1 MGHATDQDHEVSEE
15 EVSEEQDPMNETA
28 TQAVAFEAEV
38 SRLMHLMVHALYSH
52 KEVFLRELISNASD
66 ALDKLRFAT
75 LKDPELLGEDSALLI
90 EVGFDRERKVL
101 WVKDN
106 GIGMSQEEIR
116 TNLGTIA
123 RSGTAEFLGSL
134 SGDEKRDAGLIGQ
147 FGVGFYS
154 VFMVAEQVEVHSRRA
169 DLSPDQGVCWSSRG
183 EGSFTVTPEKRE
195 QRGTEVLLHL
205 KGEEL
210 EFADAERLKGL
221 IHTYSDHIAFPVY
234 LVGSE
239 GREQV
244 NKAQALW
251 TRHKRDITAD
261 EYTGFFKQLTHQL
274 DDPLAYCHHRVEGRL
289 SYSCLLYVP
298 AHATLD
304 LWRPDGTRGLKLY
317 VQRVFIMEHT
327 EVFLPHYLRFVCG
340 VVDTADLALN
350 VSREMLQA
358 SPEVDTMRRALTRY
372 VLEMLDELA
381 SRDGEKYRL
390 FWKEFGD
397 VFKEGIA
404 EDIVN
409 RDRILKLLRWNTT
422 KGEARALDDIT
433 KDMPFGQKKTYCL
446 VAESREAALRS
457 PHLEFFDRNGI
468 EVILLTSPI
477 DEWLIHALEGV
488 MDKPFQEISK
498 EGLDVAG
505 LGDTEPQRQAQE
517 AQEAHGAA
525 LEQLAE
531 LLGEA
536 VSAVRFGAHLV
547 SAPASLAH
555 PSASLSEALQEVL
568 RASGQSLPQ
577 STRPILE
584 LNPGHPVVQRLLTEP
599 DPQRRADLAWVLL
612 DEARLAEGQDPA
624 DIQGF
629 LSRLNRLLAQA
640 NPGQAA

>member
-1 MGHATDQDHEVSEE
+1 
-15 EVSEEQDPMNETA
+15 MNET
-28 TQAVAFEAEV
+28 TSQTVAFEAEV

-75 LKDPELLGEDSALLI
+75 LKDPELLGEDSELLI

-101 WVKDN
+101 WVRDN

-116 TNLGTIA
+116 ANLGTIA

-154 VFMVAEQVEVHSRRA
+154 VFMVAEQVEVRSRRA
-169 DLSPDQGVCWSSRG
+169 DLLPEQGVCWSSRG
-183 EGSFTVTPEKRE
+183 EGSFTVTAETRE

-210 EFADAERLKGL
+210 EFADASRLKGL

-234 LVGSE
+234 LVGGA

-251 TRHKRDITAD
+251 TRNKRDITPE
-261 EYTGFFKQLTHQL
+261 EYIGFFKQLTHQL
-274 DDPLAYCHHRVEGRL
+274 DEPLAYCHHRVEGRL

-304 LWRPDGTRGLKLY
+304 MWRPDGARGLKLY
-317 VQRVFIMEHT
+317 VQRVFIMEHS
-327 EVFLPHYLRFVCG
+327 EVFLPHYLRFVSG

-358 SPEVDTMRRALTRY
+358 SPEVDSMRRALTRY
-372 VLEMLDELA
+372 VLDMLDELA
-381 SRDGEKYRL
+381 SREADRYRQ

-397 VFKEGIA
+397 VLKEGIA
-404 EDIVN
+404 EDPIN

-422 KGEARALDDIT
+422 KGEARSLEDIAR
-433 KDMPFGQKKTYCL
+433 DMPFGQKKTYCL
-446 VAESREAALRS
+446 VAESKEAALRS
-457 PHLEFFDRNGI
+457 PHLEFFQRHGI

-477 DEWLIHALEGV
+477 DEWLIHALEGAV
-488 MDKPFQEISK
+488 DKPFQEISK
-498 EGLDVAG
+498 EGLDVEG
-505 LGDTEPQRQAQE
+505 LGDATSKRQAQE
-517 AQEAHGAA
+517 AQEAHGAE
-525 LEQLAE
+525 LEQLAT

-555 PSASLSEALQEVL
+555 GSSSLSEALQEVL
-568 RASGQSLPQ
+568 RASGQAPPESA
-577 STRPILE
+577 RPVLE
-584 LNPGHPVVQRLLTEP
+584 LNPGHPLVQRLLAEA
-599 DPQRRADLAWVLL
+599 DDARRADLIWVLL
-612 DEARLAEGQDPA
+612 DEARLAQGQDPA
-624 DIQGF
+624 DIPGF
-629 LSRLNRLLAQA
+629 LSRLNRLLV
-640 NPGQAA
+640 QAAPATPTS

>member
-1 MGHATDQDHEVSEE
+1 
-15 EVSEEQDPMNETA
+15 MNET
-28 TQAVAFEAEV
+28 TSQTVAFQAEV

-75 LKDPELLGEDSALLI
+75 LKDPDLLGEDSELAI
-90 EVGFDRERKVL
+90 EVGFDRERKLL

-106 GIGMSQEEIR
+106 GIGMSHEEICA
-116 TNLGTIA
+116 NLGTIA

-134 SGDEKRDAGLIGQ
+134 SGDTKKDAGLIGQ

-154 VFMVAEQVEVHSRRA
+154 VFMVAEHVEVHSRRA
-169 DLSPDQGVCWSSRG
+169 DLPPEQGVCWSSSG
-183 EGSFTVTPEKRE
+183 EGSFTVTPENRVL
-195 QRGTEVLLHL
+195 RGTEVVLHL
-205 KGEEL
+205 KGEEM
-210 EFADAERLKGL
+210 EFADANRLTGL

-234 LVGSE
+234 LAGSE

-251 TRHKRDITAD
+251 TRDKRHITAE

-298 AHATLD
+298 AHATVD
-304 LWRPDGTRGLKLY
+304 LWRPDGSRGLKLY
-317 VQRVFIMEHT
+317 VQRVFVMEHT

-358 SPEVDTMRRALTRY
+358 SPEVDSMRRALTRY

-381 SRDGEKYRL
+381 SREGETYRL

-397 VFKEGIA
+397 IFKEGIA

-409 RDRILKLLRWNTT
+409 RDRILRLLRWNTT
-422 KGEARALDDIT
+422 KGEARSLDEIQ

-446 VAESREAALRS
+446 VAENREAALRS
-457 PHLEFFDRNGI
+457 PHLEFFNDNGI

-477 DEWLIHALEGV
+477 DEWLIHALEGAV
-488 MDKPFQEISK
+488 DKPFQEISK
-498 EGLDVAG
+498 EGLDVEG
-505 LGDTEPQRQAQE
+505 LGDTQGQRQARE
-517 AQEAHGAA
+517 AQEAHGAE
-525 LEQLAE
+525 LEQLAA
-531 LLGEA
+531 LFGDA
-536 VSAVRFGAHLV
+536 VSGVRFGAHLV
-547 SAPASLAH
+547 SAPSSLALA
-555 PSASLSEALQEVL
+555 STSLSEALQEVL
-568 RASGQSLPQ
+568 RASGQQLPE
-577 STRPILE
+577 TARPILE
-584 LNPGHPVVQRLLTEP
+584 LNPSHPVVQRLLAET
-599 DPQRRADLAWVLL
+599 DQQRRADLAWVLL
-612 DEARLAEGQDPA
+612 DEARLAQGRDPG
-624 DIQGF
+624 DVSGF
-629 LSRLNRLLAQA
+629 LVRLNRLLAQET
-640 NPGQAA
+640 PGDQV

>member
-1 MGHATDQDHEVSEE
+1 
-15 EVSEEQDPMNETA
+15 MNETA
-28 TQAVAFEAEV
+28 SQTVAFEAEV

-75 LKDPELLGEDSALLI
+75 LKDPELLGEDSELLI

-101 WVKDN
+101 WVRDN

-116 TNLGTIA
+116 ANLGTIA

-154 VFMVAEQVEVHSRRA
+154 VFMVAEQVEVRSRRA
-169 DLSPDQGVCWSSRG
+169 DLLPGQGVCWSSRG
-183 EGSFTVTPEKRE
+183 EGSFTVTAETRE

-210 EFADAERLKGL
+210 EFADANRLKAL

-234 LVGSE
+234 LAGGE

-251 TRHKRDITAD
+251 TRNKRDITPE
-261 EYTGFFKQLTHQL
+261 EYTSFFKQLTHQL

-304 LWRPDGTRGLKLY
+304 MWRPDGARGLKLY
-317 VQRVFIMEHT
+317 VQRVFIMEHS

-358 SPEVDTMRRALTRY
+358 SPEVDSMRRALTRY

-381 SRDGEKYRL
+381 SREVDRYRL

-397 VFKEGIA
+397 ALKEGIA

-409 RDRILKLLRWNTT
+409 RDRVLKLLRWNTT
-422 KGEARALDDIT
+422 KGEARSLDDISRE
-433 KDMPFGQKKTYCL
+433 MPFGQKKTFCL
-446 VAESREAALRS
+446 VAESTEAALRS
-457 PHLEFFDRNGI
+457 PHLEFFQRHGI

-477 DEWLIHALEGV
+477 DEWLIHALEGAV
-488 MDKPFQEISK
+488 DKPFQEISK
-498 EGLDVAG
+498 EGLDVEG
-505 LGDTEPQRQAQE
+505 LGDATSQRQAQE
-517 AQEAHGAA
+517 AQEAHGAV
-525 LEQLAE
+525 LEQLAA

-536 VSAVRFGAHLV
+536 VSAVRFGSHLV

-555 PSASLSEALQEVL
+555 PSSSLSEALQEVL
-568 RASGQSLPQ
+568 RASGQAPPESA
-577 STRPILE
+577 RPILE
-584 LNPGHPVVQRLLTEP
+584 LNPNHPLVQRLLAEV
-599 DPQRRADLAWVLL
+599 DDERRADLAWVLL
-612 DEARLAEGQDPA
+612 DEARLAQGQDPA
-624 DIQGF
+624 DIPGF
-629 LSRLNRLLAQA
+629 LSRLNRLLV
-640 NPGQAA
+640 QAAPAAPAS